1 MLPVRG
7 LQPEPGA
14 WACGHTTVIDAV
26 GTMCLMPVGGT
37 NRDAETRRLYND
49 AGHWQS
55 TGAGENVTWSVPKTR
70 SFN

>member
-26 GTMCLMPVGGT
+26 GTMCLMGGT
-37 NRDAETRRLYND
+37 NAETRGLYND
-49 AGHWQS
+49 VGHWHWQS
-55 TGAGENVTWSVPKTR
+55 TGAGENVTWSIPKTR